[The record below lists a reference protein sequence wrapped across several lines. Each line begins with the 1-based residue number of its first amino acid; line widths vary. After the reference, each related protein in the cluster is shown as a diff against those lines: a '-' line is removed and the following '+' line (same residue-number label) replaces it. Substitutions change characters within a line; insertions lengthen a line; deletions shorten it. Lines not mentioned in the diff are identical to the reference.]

1 MAPGK
6 NKEAKQVVKSKAKNN
21 PKTLSEQPK
30 STEGP
35 RMMTVEE
42 LDAELDLTL

>member
-1 MAPGK
+1 MTPRRK
-6 NKEAKQVVKSKAKNN
+6 KEAKQVIKSKAKNN
-21 PKTLSEQPK
+21 PKNRSEQPK